1 MVLRLNDLDNV
12 AVALEACKEG
22 EQTTVKTKT
31 GDFYEIYILT
41 DIPFCHKCALQ
52 DIKSGELIIKYGHPI
67 GIATTDISKG
77 EVVGVH
83 NIEGLR
89 GRGDLKA

>member
-1 MVLRLNDLDNV
+1 MVLILNDLDNV
-12 AVALEACKEG
+12 AVALEECKEG
-22 EQTTVKTKT
+22 EQTTVKTKS
-31 GDFYEIYILT
+31 GEFYDIQILT
-41 DIPFCHKCALQ
+41 DIPYCHKCALK
-52 DIKSGELIIKYGHPI
+52 DIKKGELIIKYGQPI

-89 GRGDLKA
+89 GRGDLKS